1 MEFPRPNVRLQPVAA
16 YFAQMGPSQP
26 SLLAPSWG
34 RQPIDRTADGPAPV
48 VQDVGLTH
56 RRTYILV
63 PERLL
68 DRPNVVA
75 VFEQVGREHVLGCL
89 GANPIFRGGGLS
101 TLFQTPGTR
110 KIAVQGA
117 LGRRGRGHRVPT
129 SGREI

>member
-1 MEFPRPNVRLQPVAA
+1 MEFPVRLLGCSLLQSISLRWR
-16 YFAQMGPSQP
+16 PSQP
-26 SLLAPSWG
+26 SLVAPSWG
-34 RQPIDRTADGPAPV
+34 QQLIDRTAYGPAPV

-89 GANPIFRGGGLS
+89 GVNPIFRGEGLS
-101 TLFQTPGTR
+101 TLFQTPGAR
-110 KIAVQGA
+110 KIAV
-117 LGRRGRGHRVPT
+117 
-129 SGREI
+129 